1 MTHELKEIINAH
13 LQGKKVGLKSVLATV
28 VALDGSSYRRPGVRM
43 LILENDRMIGAVSGG
58 CVEKEVLR
66 QASSVFENGIAKV
79 MTYDGR
85 YRLGCEGILY
95 VLIEPFA
102 PSAEMVEAFNKT
114 IQARTSIG
122 VRVYFRKELAQNP
135 DFGSEIELQGNNYKV
150 HHQVRPNS
158 SLEKF
163 EQTLKPCYRL
173 IIVGAEHDAVQLCSF
188 ASGMGWEVKVIA
200 HPTEEKKLEDF
211 PGALHLDGVVAEE
224 MDVSQID
231 QQTAII
237 LMTHSYVKDLQ
248 FLIALQ
254 ASQPAYLGLLGP
266 NKRREKLLN
275 EFLEHCPEIS
285 DSFFD
290 FVYGPAG
297 LNIGAETPQEIAIA
311 VLAEILAVIR
321 KKKPMSLRDK
331 IGGIHT

>member
-1 MTHELKEIINAH
+1 MTHELKQIVQAYLDGE
-13 LQGKKVGLKSVLATV
+13 KSGLKSVLATV

-43 LILENDRMIGAVSGG
+43 LILENEKMLGAVSGG

-66 QASSVFENGIAKV
+66 QASSVFKNGEAKI

-85 YRLGCEGILY
+85 FRLGCEGILY
-95 VLIEPFA
+95 VLIEPFS
-102 PSAEMVEAFNKT
+102 PSPEMIATFEET
-114 IQARTSIG
+114 IAARTTLAISS
-122 VRVYFRKELAQNP
+122 YYLKEAVQDAGL
-135 DFGSEIELQGNNYKV
+135 GSEIQLNGSMYPVNHKAKLD
-150 HHQVRPNS
+150 S

-163 EQTLKPCYRL
+163 VQTLDPCYRL
-173 IIVGAEHDAVQLCSF
+173 IIVGAEHDAVQLCTF
-188 ASGMGWEVKVIA
+188 ASGMGWEVSVIA
-200 HPTEEKKLEDF
+200 HPTEEKQLKDF
-211 PGALHLDGVVAEE
+211 PGALLLHGVIAEE

-254 ASQPAYLGLLGP
+254 KSRPVYLGLLGP

-275 EFLEHCPEIS
+275 EFLEHCPDIEET
-285 DSFFD
+285 FFD
-290 FVYGPAG
+290 QVYGPAG

-311 VLAEILAVIR
+311 VLAEILTVIR
-321 KKKPMSLRDK
+321 AKEPMSLRDK
-331 IGGIHT
+331 KGGIHS